1 MGISFYTRVYYHRV
15 ENAMSLEDKRKISQ
29 EDVLMEEQDEEEKRD
44 DETVE
49 QDSFGYSFK
58 GTWEEI
64 VRHGE
69 EIVTAFEDSKVKQD
83 TISEWDSWR
92 PRVGEQEPEMRE
104 KTVEKAKVDEGNDT
118 SEDVAETAEKLD
130 EAREK
135 TAEGEIGEAA
145 ESASQASKSA
155 GKAVEDA
162 SRDMM
167 RSFEDKVYRRITK
180 RNPLY
185 FDSENFNAT
194 LEELSSVGE
203 KVKKV
208 KDKLMNGEEG
218 EKDSEYKMTIK
229 PNSDEVEEA
238 LDEEFEERAK
248 D

>member
-1 MGISFYTRVYYHRV
+1 MYYHRT
-15 ENAMSLEDKRKISQ
+15 ENAMSLEDKRKMSQ
-29 EDVLMEEQDEEEKRD
+29 EDVLMEDEDEED
-44 DETVE
+44 DTEEETVE

-64 VRHGE
+64 VRKGE
-69 EIVTAFEDSKVKQD
+69 EIITAFEDSDVKQD

-92 PRVGEQEPEMRE
+92 PRSGEQETEMRE
-104 KTVEKAKVDEGNDT
+104 KTVEKAKVDEGDDAG
-118 SEDVAETAEKLD
+118 EDVAETAEKLD

-145 ESASQASKSA
+145 ESATEASKSA
-155 GKAVEDA
+155 GKAVENA

-194 LEELSSVGE
+194 LEEISSVGD

-208 KDKLMNGEEG
+208 KHKLVNGEE
-218 EKDSEYKMTIK
+218 EDEEDKEYKMTIK
-229 PNSDEVEEA
+229 PNSEEVEEA
-238 LDEEFEERAK
+238 LDDEFEERAE